1 MDNGGV
7 RKTQALDLL
16 GGPAGAAT
24 AIGISY
30 QAVMKW
36 PEELPPRIADRVLA
50 VLARKHLPLE
60 LMGLEVKPAKADR

>member
-7 RKTQALDLL
+7 RKTRAFDLL
-16 GGPAGAAT
+16 GGPAATAA

-36 PEELPPRIADRVLA
+36 PDELPARIADRVLA

-60 LMGLEVKPAKADR
+60 LMGLEVKPPKAD